1 MIKVPLLYVSKV
13 PLQYTL
19 GTFIVTGKKKQ
30 KQKNPVT
37 GHSHAMMEATTLST
51 S

>member
-19 GTFIVTGKKKQ
+19 GTFIVTEKKQ

>member
-19 GTFIVTGKKKQ
+19 GTFIVTGKKN
-30 KQKNPVT
+30 KNKKTQSQVI
-37 GHSHAMMEATTLST
+37 AML
-51 S
+51 